1 MFFDDPKKMITTIMS
16 KRGPKGGEH
25 TMEPTPMKAEVMK
38 DEEGEMDG
46 KHLAAQD
53 IIAAH
58 HSKSPSQLKEAME
71 NFIDLHM
78 AHGKGE

>member
-1 MFFDDPKKMITTIMS
+1 MFFHDDKKMITTVMS

-25 TMEPTPMKAEVMK
+25 TQEPTPMKPEVMK
-38 DEEGEMDG
+38 DEDGEMDG
-46 KHLAAQD
+46 RHLAAQD
-53 IIAAH
+53 IMAAH
-58 HSKSPSQLKEAME
+58 HSQSPAKLKEAMG